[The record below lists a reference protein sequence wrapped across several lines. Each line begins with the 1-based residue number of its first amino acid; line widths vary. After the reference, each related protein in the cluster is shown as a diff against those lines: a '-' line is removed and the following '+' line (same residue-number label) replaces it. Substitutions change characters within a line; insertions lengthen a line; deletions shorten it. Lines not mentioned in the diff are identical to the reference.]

1 MAKDPKKPQTVVK
14 NEYYRNGYSPL
25 YPTSHPRAFKKL
37 PYRIQHS
44 RPIDYRYV
52 DYDYA
57 GYKCRQYG
65 IKSARQ
71 YRAWQQSFKPA
82 GFPSNP
88 PRAYADDWI
97 NWEEF
102 LQCQNAFAGY
112 DPNTIKATE
121 LLPYQDALMWTQ
133 SQQFETVE
141 AFRQAYDDNRMP
153 PGLPRHPD
161 KRYGEFYKNGGW
173 KMFLGKKLEHRIDAK
188 KDLQPVCALCR
199 TVNQSPNVLQLVIDS
214 QGANHLRSQLEKA
227 HHLQAVKAY
236 MWYHE
241 FGEYVFELL
250 DKCGTRQSE
259 NSWLFPDL
267 NLVFYELGSVLE
279 EYKPGQ

>member
-14 NEYYRNGYSPL
+14 NDYYRNGYSPL
-25 YPTSHPRAFKKL
+25 YPTSHPLAFKKL
-37 PYRIQHS
+37 PYRVQHS
-44 RPIDYRYV
+44 RPLDYKYV

-88 PRAYADDWI
+88 PRAYADNWI

-102 LQCQNAFAGY
+102 LQCHNTFAGY
-112 DPNTIKATE
+112 DPNTIKAEE
-121 LLPYQDALMWTQ
+121 LLPYQDALAWTQ
-133 SQQFETVE
+133 SKQFKTVDDY
-141 AFRQAYDDNRMP
+141 RTAYDDGVMP
-153 PGLPRHPD
+153 PGIPKHPD
-161 KRYGEFYKNGGW
+161 KRYSEFYAKGGW

-199 TVNQSPNVLQLVIDS
+199 TVGQSPNILQLVISS
-214 QGANHLRSQLEKA
+214 QGVVDLRSQLEKA
-227 HHLQAVKAY
+227 KHLQAVKAY
-236 MWYHE
+236 YWYHDY
-241 FGEYVFELL
+241 GMHVFELL
-250 DKCGTRQSE
+250 DNCGTRQSE

-279 EYKPGQ
+279 EYRA

>member
-1 MAKDPKKPQTVVK
+1 
-14 NEYYRNGYSPL
+14 
-25 YPTSHPRAFKKL
+25 
-37 PYRIQHS
+37 
-44 RPIDYRYV
+44 
-52 DYDYA
+52 
-57 GYKCRQYG
+57 
-65 IKSARQ
+65 
-71 YRAWQQSFKPA
+71 
-82 GFPSNP
+82 
-88 PRAYADDWI
+88 
-97 NWEEF
+97 
-102 LQCQNAFAGY
+102 
-112 DPNTIKATE
+112 
-121 LLPYQDALMWTQ
+121 MWTQ
-133 SQQFETVE
+133 SQQFPTVE

-214 QGANHLRSQLEKA
+214 QGANHLRLQLEKA
-227 HHLQAVKAY
+227 QHLQAVKAY

-279 EYKPGQ
+279 EYRAGQ